1 MAKRPKSHNYKTQDI
16 VDAINKHEGD
26 LCATAQ
32 FLELPLRTILGFVT
46 ENRSIRMLME
56 KYQRKYKALA
66 QSKLHLAIK
75 NDEQWAILHMLK
87 QEIEVAEKK
96 KDVEE
101 VEDMTMMSDKDL
113 YKVAHKNYYH
123 E

>member
-1 MAKRPKSHNYKTQDI
+1 MSAVHCSTMFTESTQYKWDKLMAKRPKSHNYKTQDI
-16 VDAINKHEGD
+16 VDAINKYEGD
-26 LCATAQ
+26 LVATAQ

-75 NDEQWAILHMLK
+75 NDE
-87 QEIEVAEKK
+87 
-96 KDVEE
+96 
-101 VEDMTMMSDKDL
+101 
-113 YKVAHKNYYH
+113 
-123 E
+123 